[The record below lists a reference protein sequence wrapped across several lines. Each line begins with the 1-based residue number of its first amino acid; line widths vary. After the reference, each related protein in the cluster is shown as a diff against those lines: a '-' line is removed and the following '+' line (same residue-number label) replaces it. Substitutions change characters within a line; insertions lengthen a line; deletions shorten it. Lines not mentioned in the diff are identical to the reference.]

1 MIGLS
6 PKQEHKKKGVFLE
19 LKINKLRGRMGELG
33 INMTQLAER
42 AGLTRH
48 CVRYVLTGKKK
59 TRIETAVKIC
69 RALYIDES
77 KLLEY
82 FPQCVPETSTKEEE
96 K

>member
-1 MIGLS
+1 M
-6 PKQEHKKKGVFLE
+6 E

-42 AGLTRH
+42 AGMTRQGL
-48 CVRYVLTGKKK
+48 RFVLNGKKK

-69 RALYIDES
+69 RALYIDEN

-82 FPQCVPETSTKEEE
+82 FPQCVPEKSTKEERE
-96 K
+96 